1 MRWHGRRRRQ
11 IAWSGDENPGGV
23 LVWDDVRIDQFVMAI
38 TAAEATVRHTTSI
51 ERLVPQRVWRGDM
64 LCTWLCICTFCAGI
78 LAGGLVV
85 LLAAR
90 MPADKHTAL

>member
-1 MRWHGRRRRQ
+1 
-11 IAWSGDENPGGV
+11 
-23 LVWDDVRIDQFVMAI
+23 
-38 TAAEATVRHTTSI
+38 
-51 ERLVPQRVWRGDM
+51 M